1 MKRMKKI
8 IVLLVALA
16 IHNTSSYSFQVAL
29 QQRTRGVS
37 RIQHGKKMELMDKL
51 RDDDINSFLP
61 TEFGFNFDEN
71 TMAIAAAPLFLS
83 LLFYSD
89 PANANQYGILAGK
102 TASMIHPLTNFA
114 FFATSVY
121 SAFLGLQ
128 WRRLREIG
136 EEIKA
141 LNGQLPKLSSGSAK
155 LPFND
160 AIQSI
165 NQEIQ
170 QLSATENVDTNRIS
184 TLRSDIAKMEAS
196 RDIEAK
202 IAEIVATR
210 KNLVS
215 QNLRDKHY
223 LTGSI
228 LLGGGTS
235 VSILGAFNTYMRA
248 GKLFPG
254 PHLFAG
260 MAITI
265 LWAGKIYVASFLLY
279 HIDL

>member
-1 MKRMKKI
+1 
-8 IVLLVALA
+8 
-16 IHNTSSYSFQVAL
+16 
-29 QQRTRGVS
+29 
-37 RIQHGKKMELMDKL
+37 
-51 RDDDINSFLP
+51 
-61 TEFGFNFDEN
+61 
-71 TMAIAAAPLFLS
+71 
-83 LLFYSD
+83 
-89 PANANQYGILAGK
+89 
-102 TASMIHPLTNFA
+102 
-114 FFATSVY
+114 
-121 SAFLGLQ
+121 LGLQ